1 VQARIIE
8 EVRKAAVSDDIKT
21 SWSNSGAEFPNV
33 TGTQFG
39 SFVTSE
45 IKKWAA
51 VVKAS
56 GAKLD

>member
-1 VQARIIE
+1 VQF
-8 EVRKAAVSDDIKT
+8 
-21 SWSNSGAEFPNV
+21 GQFV
-33 TGTQFG
+33 TG
-39 SFVTSE
+39 E

>member
-1 VQARIIE
+1 LTGPQF
-8 EVRKAAVSDDIKT
+8 
-21 SWSNSGAEFPNV
+21 GQFV
-33 TGTQFG
+33 TG
-39 SFVTSE
+39 E